1 MKQYIKLNE
10 VDISKWIARNGIRFS
25 NVERRASS
33 YTTLDGT
40 DRSAAIILRGMTVSC
55 VTMSEATAKTI
66 FSLLQSRY
74 VQVSY
79 VDPAKGE
86 RTGVWFKASNA
97 SIAAKVVEGGRT
109 FYSGLTFTLE
119 ERGPATT

>member
-1 MKQYIKLNE
+1 MKQYLKLG
-10 VDISKWIARNGIRFS
+10 DFDMSKWVARNGIRFA

-40 DRSAAIILRGMTVSC
+40 DHSAAIILRSISVSC
-55 VTMSEATAKTI
+55 VTMSEATAQTI
-66 FSLLQSRY
+66 FALLQNKY

-79 VDPAKGE
+79 VDPARGVQ
-86 RTGVWFKASNA
+86 TGVWFKVSSA

-109 FYSGLTFTLE
+109 FYSGLTFSLE
-119 ERGPATT
+119 ERGPAAS